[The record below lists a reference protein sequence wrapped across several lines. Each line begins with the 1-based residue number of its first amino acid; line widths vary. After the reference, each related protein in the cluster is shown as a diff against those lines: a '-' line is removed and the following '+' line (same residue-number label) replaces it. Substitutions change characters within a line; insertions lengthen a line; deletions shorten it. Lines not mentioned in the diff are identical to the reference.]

1 MTTVAFSAQTTCS
14 TYHVTT
20 SLQNTHSFAVKDV
33 VLRDVIPLPPDVQ
46 GIPNTLLQS
55 IRVILKE
62 PKGLT
67 DAKPGELVD
76 AENKSLKG
84 KSSSVKVRWIGAN
97 GDKSGKY
104 EWVASVGAGDEVQVD
119 AVIEVHSPSHYNW
132 QLVQESTD

>member
-1 MTTVAFSAQTTCS
+1 M
-14 TYHVTT
+14 
-20 SLQNTHSFAVKDV
+20 KDV